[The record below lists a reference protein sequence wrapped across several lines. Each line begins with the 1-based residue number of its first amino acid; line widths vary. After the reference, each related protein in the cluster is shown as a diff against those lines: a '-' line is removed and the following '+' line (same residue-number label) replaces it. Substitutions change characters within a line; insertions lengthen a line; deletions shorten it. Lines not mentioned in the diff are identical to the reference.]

1 MKHCK
6 KQVFYINI
14 VVVTHASLKVGKTQ
28 DAVCLVV
35 EENIVLRNLLCL
47 GIHRLIVLLLTVE
60 DVLYGF
66 KQFLSNGFLIHI
78 QMLHSLIREVIAI
91 LNHSK
96 EDMLRTHA
104 LAMQLCCIVSGL
116 LQKVYELICI
126 LMFH

>member
-1 MKHCK
+1 MKHRK
-6 KQVFYINI
+6 EKMFYINI

-35 EENIVLRNLLCL
+35 EENVVLRNLLCL

>member
-1 MKHCK
+1 MLDIH
-6 KQVFYINI
+6 VI
-14 VVVTHASLKVGKTQ
+14 VVTHASLKVGKTQ

-60 DVLYGF
+60 DILYGF
-66 KQFLSNGFLIHI
+66 KESLCDDILVHVE
-78 QMLHSLIREVIAI
+78 MLHSLIREVIAI

-96 EDMLRTHA
+96 ENMLWTHT